1 MGQIKNIK
9 LHIVT
14 DIKVYHHMGVLY
26 SSYGE
31 PTEDEEAVQG
41 HLNQPSTEE
50 DGQDLVKDTPP
61 PNDDHALHKDSQHS
75 TPIGITDQNRGSES
89 SVDDGFDSG
98 SSIVDEDSSNDAVDR
113 EDLESSIR
121 AMSVMSVYG
130 TPMAELFQQ
139 DPRFSQIL
147 PSSDPSS
154 HDIEKMFVSAEMVA
168 PPVQVEKEIDCAEIE
183 ELYSFP
189 VPFHLDLNNMSVD
202 QIENTGNTKTH
213 FNNNIDNNNNKNYSD
228 DDYEYIS
235 SDLTEATLGVDSDDS
250 NASITT
256 EVPSP
261 LHDQNSSTEDD
272 NVSTV
277 FPATLFHDNLME
289 EAENEPDGS
298 LADDTE
304 EELIFKDEGVRSV
317 SLSYTDGTIVE
328 TLERVVIDKEEDGA
342 GDGGRDL
349 DDDGSVFDEFDM
361 MDIKEDFNKNNNNKQ
376 DIRCVVDQE
385 SVHNNVDHEC
395 RSSIN
400 QRENGFITSEEKEAK
415 AWNEKDAKDA
425 AEKAKKEQEV
435 KARKEKEAAK
445 NTRREREAREAA
457 EIDRKLKEAKEAA
470 EKAKKE
476 QETLEA
482 ANKDEMEKEA
492 KEKARRER
500 EVKQA
505 AEIARKENK
514 AKEEA
519 EKVKKE
525 KESAA
530 IAKLEKDAKEAKIAA
545 AKTKREKEAA
555 DKVKKEKEAKKAAV
569 AKAKKEKE
577 EREAEEGAQREM
589 KEQLQLLREA
599 AEEAQREREILEAA
613 EKARE
618 IVEKAKKDQEARK
631 AAEKARVEKE
641 AKEAAEKA
649 LREEEAAEKARKEK
663 EAVEKAKKERE
674 AKEAVEKA
682 KKEREVKEAAEEA
695 KKEREE

>member
-98 SSIVDEDSSNDAVDR
+98 SSIVDEDSPNDVVDG
-113 EDLESSIR
+113 EELESSIR

-277 FPATLFHDNLME
+277 CPATLFHDNLME

-304 EELIFKDEGVRSV
+304 EELIFEDEGVRSV
-317 SLSYTDGTIVE
+317 SLSYNDGTIVE
-328 TLERVVIDKEEDGA
+328 TLERVVIDEEDDGA
-342 GDGGRDL
+342 GDGGKDL
-349 DDDGSVFDEFDM
+349 DDEGSVFDEYDM
-361 MDIKEDFNKNNNNKQ
+361 MDIKENFNNNNNNNKQ

-385 SVHNNVDHEC
+385 SVHNNVDHELLINLIDD
-395 RSSIN
+395 SSIN
-400 QRENGFITSEEKEAK
+400 QRENGLVTSA
-415 AWNEKDAKDA
+415 EKD
-425 AEKAKKEQEV
+425 KKEQEA
-435 KARKEKEAAK
+435 KAVKEKEAAE
-445 NTRREREAREAA
+445 NARREREAREAA

-505 AEIARKENK
+505 AEIARNENR

-530 IAKLEKDAKEAKIAA
+530 IAKSEKDAKEAKIAA